1 MKKKTVALILALA
14 LIMGV
19 FPAAASAAGASGFK
33 DVTDPELIKNLDIL
47 GMLGVI
53 AESSDGLWYP
63 QESLTRA
70 EFCKMAVIAMGNE
83 ALVSQYKNTSIFP
96 DVRAS
101 HWASGY
107 IGVAVKAEGR
117 FVAGYPDGSFGP
129 DIPINY
135 GEAVTVIMRLLGYT
149 DKDCGAVWPQGYISL
164 ASAKGI
170 GISGLKG
177 ADEITRAQAAKLF
190 VAMLGAARA
199 SGGRYYENLGTAE
212 AKTSLVS
219 VDSINGAVK
228 LGNGRELLLAHP
240 VPVHGI
246 IGKNGTPVTDAGG
259 RLLIFLP
266 DGEIPTLAPS
276 SAAVIVSADGSVTG
290 FDALS
295 GNSSNYS
302 IYKNGSRIESKD
314 LKKYDVA
321 TYNEKTNTILVCD
334 SRVRA
339 FYEDCTPS
347 TDRASFVTVFG
358 NVKLE
363 VLSTAQDMLAGF
375 KPGMVL
381 TFLLSVDGKV
391 AGAVQSG
398 PDANMQALL
407 DPSGNISLI
416 CGNRL
421 LPIAPEL
428 ESGLID
434 NYLGKIVSISSTK
447 RGVLSLHVS
456 SVAASSG
463 LDLDAKTVDG
473 KKLADGALIFSD
485 GVLATASDFSKKQ
498 IDPDK
503 ITYYRTDSRGMVDLV
518 SVKNALDG
526 AFCFG
531 KTRLTTDTAFTLS
544 GDAYEVQRLSLEYGK
559 DLFTSSGACSYDVKN
574 GVYVTAELYKGGYRF
589 VREMDKLGTVT
600 ESSWIGSSAVN
611 CGGVTYAVDEN
622 AAYYNTDTGKWM
634 ESRAAAFAY
643 AKEMTLYAADG
654 IVYLVEIYAK

>member
-1 MKKKTVALILALA
+1 MKKKTVALILALVLMLGA
-14 LIMGV
+14 FPVTV
-19 FPAAASAAGASGFK
+19 FAAGNSRFN

-53 AESSDGLWYP
+53 AASGSGLWYP

-83 ALVSQYKNTSIFP
+83 GLVSQYKNTSIFP

-107 IGVAVKAEGR
+107 VGVAVKAEGR
-117 FVAGYPDGSFGP
+117 FVGGYPDGSFGP

-135 GEAVTVIMRLLGYT
+135 GEAVTVVMRLLGYT

-164 ASAKGI
+164 ANEKGI
-170 GISGLKG
+170 DISGLQG
-177 ADEITRAQAAKLF
+177 AAEITRAQAAKLF
-190 VAMLGAARA
+190 VAMLGAAKA
-199 SGGRYYENLGTAE
+199 DGSRYYEKLGVAD

-219 VDSINGAVK
+219 VDSGNGAAK

-240 VPVHGI
+240 IPVYGI
-246 IGKNGTPVTDAGG
+246 IGKTGTPVIDAEG
-259 RLLIFLP
+259 RLILFLP

-276 SAAVIVSADGSVTG
+276 AAVIVSADGSTTG
-290 FDALS
+290 FDTLS
-295 GNSSNYS
+295 GNSKNYS

-314 LKKYDVA
+314 LKRYDVA
-321 TYNEKTNTILVCD
+321 TYNEKTNTIVVCD

-339 FYEDCTPS
+339 FYEDCSPS

-363 VLSTAQDMLAGF
+363 VLSTAQDMLAAF

-381 TFLLSVDGKV
+381 TFLLSADGKV

-398 PDANMQALL
+398 PDANMLALV

-421 LPIAPEL
+421 FPIAPEL
-428 ESGLID
+428 EAGFID
-434 NYLGKIVSISSTK
+434 KYLGKVVSISSLK
-447 RGVLSLHVS
+447 RGLPNLYISNT
-456 SVAASSG
+456 AASFG

-485 GVLATASDFSKKQ
+485 GVLVNAGDFSKKQ
-498 IDPDK
+498 IASNNVA
-503 ITYYRTDSRGMVDLV
+503 YYRIDSRGMADLV
-518 SVKNALDG
+518 SVNNAIDG
-526 AFCFG
+526 SFCFG
-531 KTRLTTDTAFTLS
+531 KTHISTDTAFTLS
-544 GDAYEVQRLSLEYGK
+544 GDPYEVQRLSLEYGK
-559 DLFTSSGACSYDVKN
+559 GLATQPGACSYDVKN

-589 VREMDKLGTVT
+589 VREMQKLGTVT

-611 CGGVTYAVDEN
+611 CGGFTYAVDEK
-622 AAYYNTDTGKWM
+622 AAYYNTDSEKWM
-634 ESRAAAFAY
+634 DGRAEAFAY
-643 AKEMTLYAADG
+643 AEEMTLYGLDG